1 MKDDVKVIVPS
12 KTPRTLILLN
22 GVVNWDGVLKF
33 GVRPNGD
40 HATHFLGWMK
50 RPIAQSLVW
59 KYS

>member
-12 KTPRTLILLN
+12 KTPRTLIPLN

-33 GVRPNGD
+33 NVKPKDD
-40 HATHFLGWMK
+40 HATHFLGRME
-50 RPIAQSLVW
+50 RPITQSLFW